1 MRRKSVDWFL
11 CVTGFSAPLQFCLIS
26 LLCFKKP
33 SNYVWKA
40 QINTIMQ
47 LQKERR
53 LSNDRQLSN
62 KEYNKQMH
70 SFSKTTTKRRTYF
83 GLVEKEWK
91 QRCYN
96 QTQSFRNARHKNDT
110 ELYSCSW
117 GFKKKT
123 SEIPKLTWSKQ
134 IVPGHLNISERCL
147 LDLPENCILP
157 FFTIKR
163 CY

>member
-1 MRRKSVDWFL
+1 MCYRFFCSSPILFDFFTLFQKTQQLCRKE
-11 CVTGFSAPLQFCLIS
+11 
-26 LLCFKKP
+26 
-33 SNYVWKA
+33 KA

-110 ELYSCSW
+110 ELSSCSW

-134 IVPGHLNISERCL
+134 IVPGHLNISERCP